1 MVDFGR
7 SEVTV
12 VVGWVV
18 LVTEEAF
25 LTVRIGIEVSM
36 ITSVTASISSATS
49 VASSAAVRA
58 LSSCLEKLELW
69 NILSL
74 STHLRIR

>member
-1 MVDFGR
+1 
-7 SEVTV
+7 
-12 VVGWVV
+12 
-18 LVTEEAF
+18 
-25 LTVRIGIEVSM
+25 M
-36 ITSVTASISSATS
+36 ITSVTASIAAATS

-74 STHLRIR
+74 STHLRIRRPSEHILQAGDPPALHGEGGTLWQSLGS